1 VPNSSERTGD
11 LSGVASSLTGTVHGD
26 YWANLLSQKL
36 GYPVFQGEP
45 YYTPGRVNSSQCVLP
60 NARIPKTAWSAP
72 GRKLLQYTPLSN
84 NSNGTFSTAAYN
96 QTLRD
101 EKGTVLLDANTR
113 WGSLSAY
120 YFLDDY
126 SLNNPYPS
134 GQGGASIP
142 GFNASTTGRAQLLS
156 LGATKAI
163 GGIMANEFHFSY
175 VRDDN
180 NVHRDSATMER
191 TPTAPSNRAMV
202 AIKGIKR
209 PDCPSKNGSRTENP
223 KESWA
228 K

>member
-1 VPNSSERTGD
+1 
-11 LSGVASSLTGTVHGD
+11 
-26 YWANLLSQKL
+26 
-36 GYPVFQGEP
+36 
-45 YYTPGRVNSSQCVLP
+45 VNSSQCVLP

-72 GRKLLQYTPLSN
+72 GRNLVQYIPLFN

-101 EKGTVLLDANTR
+101 EKGAVLLDANTR

-134 GQGGASIP
+134 GQGGAGIP
-142 GFNASTTGRAQLLS
+142 GFNASTTGHAQLLS

-163 GGIMANEFHFSY
+163 GGTMANEFHFSY

-180 NVHRDSATMER
+180 NVG
-191 TPTAPSNRAMV
+191 PPVGGVGPSLV
-202 AIKGIKR
+202 SQGFVDTTGQSGIYPVPGELIR
-209 PDCPSKNGSRTENP
+209 GS
-223 KESWA
+223 
-228 K
+228 